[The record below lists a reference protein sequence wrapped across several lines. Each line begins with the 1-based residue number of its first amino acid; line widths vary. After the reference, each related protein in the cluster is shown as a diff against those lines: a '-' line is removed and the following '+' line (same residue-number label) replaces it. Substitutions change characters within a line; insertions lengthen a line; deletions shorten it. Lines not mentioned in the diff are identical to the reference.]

1 MNVLSLA
8 VLVFAP
14 VLAAEDEKPSKPQ
27 GQWVATEY
35 DQNGHRLPADM
46 VKKLKVTIRDDKIVI
61 EPHVVARYKSVFDNG
76 KTKVQVTFSLDE
88 DASDEVSYKLDPSKG
103 RIDLVWSGGRGE
115 SKTTR
120 GVYEL
125 DGDVLKICFALGDKG
140 RPKKFP
146 DAPKEG
152 VVRMVLKRANS

>member
-1 MNVLSLA
+1 MLA
-8 VLVFAP
+8 VLLTSSASVA
-14 VLAAEDEKPSKPQ
+14 LSADEQKPAKPQ
-27 GQWVATEY
+27 GQWLAVEY

-61 EPHVVARYKSVFDNG
+61 KPHVVAKYKSVFDNG
-76 KTKVQVTFSLDE
+76 KTKAEVTFTLDE
-88 DASDEVSYKLDPSKG
+88 DASTEVSYKLDQAKG

-125 DGDVLKICFALGDKG
+125 DGDELKIGFATGDKG

-146 DAPKEG
+146 AAPNK
-152 VVRMVLKRANS
+152 ASYAWC